1 MYAVRVEALALLNLQ
16 AQKENIDL
24 YYADESGVSEQG
36 YCPYGW
42 QFKNEK
48 VSLPVGHGH
57 QINCF
62 GLLSRANTFHFKTTT
77 GSISTGFLLT
87 FFDDFVVGLNK
98 PTVVVLDNAKIHHS
112 KAFKERYTYWQGRGL
127 YFVYLPPYSPHLNI
141 IEKCWH
147 ELKQRWLKPEDYG
160 SFEQLAYAV
169 QLALMAIGTELF
181 INFKA
186 FKITTD

>member
-1 MYAVRVEALALLNLQ
+1 MNQQ
-16 AQKENIDL
+16 AEKEQIDL
-24 YYADESGVSEQG
+24 YYADESGVSQQG

-62 GLLSRANTFHFKTTT
+62 GLLSRTNTFHFKTTT
-77 GSISTGFLLT
+77 DSISTLFLLT

-112 KAFKERYTYWQGRGL
+112 KVFKDRCTYWQERGL

-169 QLALMAIGTELF
+169 QLALMAVGTELF

-186 FKITTD
+186 FKTTTD